1 MDEQATHERAMHDQA
16 TDDQATSDQATHDQ
30 AKGDQATDEQ
40 AAKKGEREMAVEA
53 LSLAAR
59 GDGMIG
65 DGAFPSAE
73 GSALPKNLSADSD
86 PERRPAL
93 DYLVVGFGSSAGG
106 MQPLRKVLEL
116 LPVDTGMA
124 FVLVPHLAPDQTS
137 HLTSITEHFTKMP
150 VHAIEHGRRPEPNN
164 LYILQ
169 PNQTAQ
175 MRDGRFHVEARL
187 ASERVPRPIDLFF
200 RSLGADQ
207 QGHAI
212 GVVLS
217 GADSDGA
224 LGLKAL
230 KGEGGVAMVQS
241 PETAQHSSMPL
252 SSISADHVDLVLSP
266 TDIAFELA
274 RLAKQFVHPAVR
286 SLDQDEV
293 PTDVAS
299 YNRILTLVR
308 VSSGLELRQYKP
320 DTIRRRI
327 ARRMLL
333 LRVDSLAEYVQYL
346 QAHKDELKNL
356 QEDVLINVT
365 RFFRDPP
372 LWEALAADIFPAFF
386 ENRAPDSTIRIWS
399 AGCSSG
405 EEVFSIAMALLEYMS
420 AHRIDAAVQIF
431 GTDASERSI
440 EMARAGIYPDSLA
453 SEISTERLRRFFVKV
468 PRGYQINKR
477 VRDLCV
483 FAKQNLCT
491 DPPFSHMD
499 FVFCRNVMIYFKH
512 ALQRQVL
519 ATFHYSLKGRAY
531 LVLGSSETLRDYDE
545 AFAASDRK
553 NKVYCK
559 LGTSLQGGYNLPI
572 TRVSNLEV
580 LTPTP
585 ASYVP
590 IGISELEMQRVAD
603 RVVLAR
609 FGPPGLIV
617 DGRMNVLQA
626 RGQTA
631 AYVELAS
638 GTASLNLLRILRE
651 GLVAPVREALE
662 RSISEGIPVMRIAE
676 FSPRPGEQHHVQIDV
691 VPIAAG
697 TQQAGCY
704 LVLFTEAD
712 DPFASTVRDASPGVP
727 PGVLTTSEQDRQNGQ
742 LRHDL
747 MSTRVHLQSLLEE
760 REARN
765 QELVSA
771 NEEIQSAN
779 EELQSTNEE
788 LETTKEELQS
798 ANEELQTVNDELQQ
812 RNAVLTETGNDLS
825 NLLTSVS
832 MPLLML
838 TEDLRVRQFTP
849 PMERLLNIRT
859 SDIGRSIR
867 EIRLQLSIEDIEPL
881 LHQVMD
887 SLTMR
892 EEEVQDREGRW
903 HLLRVRPYRTTDN
916 KIEGLVL
923 MLVDIHQLRTSQQ
936 ALREAKEFADC
947 VVKSVPVPVVVLD
960 TNLEIREANTS
971 FRQLSRIEPRQLL
984 GRSLPDLFSRLWG
997 VFDLAERLGPL
1008 WDKGDGEPIEFEH
1021 ESSTLDRHTLL
1032 IKAQTLKTDGD
1043 RVMLLT
1049 IEDITLRREAERTS
1063 ATERV
1068 ALKQEVEQT
1077 GRTLVQAQGEL
1088 RELAAHL
1095 FTMQEEER
1103 EYVARELHDDVAQR
1117 LSLAALL
1124 CQEAQSATDPAARA
1138 KALDQAVA
1146 DIASMNSD
1154 VRTISH
1160 RLHPAILHELG
1171 LPTALKHLVDEFG
1184 KREGMLATLITASLP
1199 ETIDP
1204 SIATSLYR
1212 VTQEALRN
1220 VAKHAGKT
1228 HVKVM
1233 LEGREDTLYLEVR
1246 DFGIGY
1252 DQDAEEAPSGLGL
1265 ISITERTRIAGGR
1278 SRIESS
1284 LGRGT
1289 SVIVQ
1294 VPTHGRP

>member
-1 MDEQATHERAMHDQA
+1 MNRQRDIDDGLPERN
-16 TDDQATSDQATHDQ
+16 
-30 AKGDQATDEQ
+30 E
-40 AAKKGEREMAVEA
+40 VEA
-53 LSLAAR
+53 AIEAPSLQAGSDALEQGSEGAPVGVDAA
-59 GDGMIG
+59 
-65 DGAFPSAE
+65 AE
-73 GSALPKNLSADSD
+73 KVSADEEWD
-86 PERRPAL
+86 RRPAL

-116 LPVDTGMA
+116 LPADTGMA
-124 FVLVPHLAPDQTS
+124 FVLVPHLAPDHTS

-266 TDIAFELA
+266 TEIAYELA
-274 RLAKQFVHPAVR
+274 RLAKQFVQPIVR
-286 SLDQDEV
+286 ALAEDEV
-293 PTDVAS
+293 PSDLAS

-308 VSSGLELRQYKP
+308 VASGLELRQYKP

-333 LRVDSLAEYVQYL
+333 LRVDSLPEYVQYL

-365 RFFRDPP
+365 HFFRDP
-372 LWEALAADIFPAFF
+372 LMWEALTADVFPAFF

-405 EEVFSIAMALLEYMS
+405 EEVYSVAMALLEYMS

-431 GTDASERSI
+431 GTDAGERSI
-440 EMARAGIYPDSLA
+440 EMARAGTYPDSLA
-453 SEISTERLRRFFVKV
+453 SEISNERLRRFFVKA

-512 ALQRQVL
+512 ALQRQIL
-519 ATFHYSLKGRAY
+519 ATFHYSLKGRGY
-531 LVLGSSETLRDYDE
+531 LVLGSSETLRDYDD

-553 NKVYCK
+553 NKIYCK
-559 LGTSLQGGYNLPI
+559 LGTSLQGGYNLPM
-572 TRVSNLEV
+572 TRLSNLEV

-590 IGISELEMQRVAD
+590 LGISELEMQRVAD

-617 DGRMNVLQA
+617 DERMNVLQA

-651 GLVAPVREALE
+651 GLLEPVREALE
-662 RSISEGIPVMRIAE
+662 RSIGEGIPVMRIAQ
-676 FSPRPGEQHHVQIDV
+676 FSPRPGEQRHVQIDI
-691 VPIAAG
+691 VPITSS
-697 TQQAGCY
+697 TQQGGCY
-704 LVLFTEAD
+704 LVLFTEAS
-712 DPFASTVRDASPGVP
+712 DPFGDSFGDSFKEALQGTPAT
-727 PGVLTTSEQDRQNGQ
+727 VLTGAEGDRQNGQ

-747 MSTRVHLQSLLEE
+747 MSTRVHLQSLIEE

-798 ANEELQTVNDELQQ
+798 SNEELQTVNEELQQ
-812 RNAVLTETGNDLS
+812 RNTVLTETGNDLS

-849 PMERLLNIRT
+849 PMERLLNIRN
-859 SDIGRSIR
+859 SDIGRSLR

-881 LHQVMD
+881 LHEVME

-903 HLLRVRPYRTTDN
+903 HLLRIRPYRTTEN
-916 KIEGLVL
+916 KIEGLVM

-936 ALREAKEFADC
+936 SLRVAKKFADC
-947 VVKSVPVPVVVLD
+947 VVECVPVPVVVLD
-960 TNLEIREANTS
+960 TSLEIREANTS
-971 FRQLSRIEPRQLL
+971 FRQLSRMELPQLQ
-984 GRSLPDLFSRLWG
+984 GRFLPDLFSRLWG
-997 VFDLAERLGPL
+997 NFDLGERLGQLPENE
-1008 WDKGDGEPIEFEH
+1008 DGEPIEFEH
-1021 ESSTLDRHTLL
+1021 ASSTTDRRTFL
-1032 IKAQTLKTDGD
+1032 IKAQTLKTDQD
-1043 RVMLLT
+1043 RVILLT
-1049 IEDITLRREAERTS
+1049 MEDMTLRRE
-1063 ATERV
+1063 TERKS
-1068 ALKQEVEQT
+1068 ALERAALQQEVEKT
-1077 GRTLVQAQGEL
+1077 GRTLVQAQNEL

-1103 EYVARELHDDVAQR
+1103 KYLARELHDDVAQR

-1124 CQEAQSATDPAARA
+1124 CQEAQSATDPAARG

-1146 DIASMNSD
+1146 DIASMNAD
-1154 VRTISH
+1154 VRMISH

-1171 LPTALKHLVDEFG
+1171 LPTALKQLVDEFG

-1199 ETIDP
+1199 DTIDP
-1204 SIATSLYR
+1204 ATATSLYR

-1233 LEGREDTLYLEVR
+1233 LEGREDQLYLEVR
-1246 DFGIGY
+1246 DFGMGY
-1252 DQDAEEAPSGLGL
+1252 DQESEEAPSGLGL

-1278 SRIESS
+1278 SRVESS

-1289 SVIVQ
+1289 SVIVE